1 MGSQRYAPALRA
13 RVSERM
19 SVPKPHESL
28 TTMTIDPIRRRLIV
42 ERLQDGYYED
52 PEPSER
58 IAVAVY
64 AALHEPINGSTL
76 PH

>member
-13 RVSERM
+13 RVSERI
-19 SVPKPHESL
+19 SVPKPDESL
-28 TTMTIDPIRRRLIV
+28 TTMTIDPLRRRLIV

-52 PEPSER
+52 PEPSQQ

-64 AALHEPINGSTL
+64 AELHERCNGSTL